1 MLGRINKVKKKTYVL
16 STKKCDK
23 FFFIDKWSEGFWK
36 VLDLKMVEHKKSY
49 SYWERGH
56 GTPYTY
62 PTVGGDAWIY
72 VGLILKLQIKSDVTI
87 TFLFFSRNKHYM

>member
-36 VLDLKMVEHKKSY
+36 VLDL
-49 SYWERGH
+49 
-56 GTPYTY
+56 
-62 PTVGGDAWIY
+62 
-72 VGLILKLQIKSDVTI
+72 
-87 TFLFFSRNKHYM
+87 